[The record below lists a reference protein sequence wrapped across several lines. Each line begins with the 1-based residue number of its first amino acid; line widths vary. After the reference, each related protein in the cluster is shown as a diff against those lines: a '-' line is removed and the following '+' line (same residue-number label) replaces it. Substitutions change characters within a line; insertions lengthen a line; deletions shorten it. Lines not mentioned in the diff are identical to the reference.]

1 MSIMNAFQK
10 MMEDIYKCDD
20 FLEDCLI
27 GNTPY
32 KCITSPIV
40 DNVSFSEVG
49 AVDEENFTLDIKL
62 PVRKNPKQNDK
73 VKFRDKWYKIGF
85 IETDSAN
92 TSIKIHIIALSKG
105 IG

>member
-1 MSIMNAFQK
+1 MNAFQK
-10 MMEDIYKCDD
+10 MMNDIFQCED

-27 GNTPY
+27 ENRHY

-40 DNVSFSEVG
+40 DNVSFSDSG
-49 AVDEENFTLDIKL
+49 LVDEENFTLDIKL
-62 PVRKNPKQNDK
+62 PVSKMPKQNDK